1 MEIDLQFDLESAF
14 RLLLSFM
21 IGTAIGME
29 REYRSK
35 AAGLRTIIMICLG
48 ATIFTEISIAIGG
61 ASPDRIAS
69 TVVTGIGFLGAGVIF
84 RDGLTVSGI
93 TTATTI
99 WISAALG
106 MAVGA
111 GEYFIALSG
120 SAIVLVVL
128 TLFEK
133 VKLLIS
139 RQHQARTYKIEFESA
154 PALKE
159 LVNVKLSSLQLR
171 FLQERDMKKDEHTI
185 LVYEVFGTEAKLEA
199 FNAFLKDETRVKAYE
214 Y

>member
-14 RLLLSFM
+14 RLFLSFV

-120 SAIVLVVL
+120 SVIVIVVL

-133 VKLLIS
+133 VKLQIS
-139 RQHQARTYKIEFESA
+139 RQHQARTYKIEFERTH
-154 PALKE
+154 ALKE
-159 LVNVKLSSLQLR
+159 LINVKLSSLQLR
-171 FLQERDMKKDEHTI
+171 YLQERDMKKEDSTI
-185 LVYEVFGTEAKLEA
+185 LVYEVFGTEARLEA
-199 FNAFLKDETRVKAYE
+199 FNAFLKEEARIKCYE